1 MVTRCTSL
9 LLHSQRS
16 TPLRG
21 GAFAWCSHFVSH
33 FAPNVPTESC
43 RCTNR
48 IPWYHQNPAYTHRIL
63 FALTA
68 WVSPSN
74 FSLIQSVVSL
84 QWRHNGHNGV
94 SNHQLCDCLLSRLI
108 RRRSKKTSKLH
119 VTGLCAGN
127 SPVTGEFP
135 AQMASNTEYVSIWWH
150 HHVSAKACK
159 LVCQSEA
166 GKPSKFSSVTKPLS
180 ESWFCGQI

>member
-33 FAPNVPTESC
+33 FAPNAPTESC

-68 WVSPSN
+68 WLQCITIVLCLCARPLIWCPYNTPSN
-74 FSLIQSVVSL
+74 HCQNDNVLSIDRNKQTYMPWQQCQQDEQETLHLILWNTHLKTWNWLDRFSLFNSL
-84 QWRHNGHNGV
+84 MPADV
-94 SNHQLCDCLLSRLI
+94 YICLQ
-108 RRRSKKTSKLH
+108 
-119 VTGLCAGN
+119 TGSSL
-127 SPVTGEFP
+127 FKI
-135 AQMASNTEYVSIWWH
+135 MACH
-150 HHVSAKACK
+150 LFSAKFR
-159 LVCQSEA
+159 
-166 GKPSKFSSVTKPLS
+166 P
-180 ESWFCGQI
+180 